1 MEKDKVLE
9 NNYILKDLFMR
20 ESFIMIN
27 YMDMGEWFYLMG
39 ISKFFMVIL

>member
-9 NNYILKDLFMR
+9 NNYILKDLFMK

-27 YMDMGEWFYLMG
+27 NMDMEGWFYLMG
-39 ISKFFMVIL
+39 ISKFLL